1 MKKNKYEIDMC
12 NGSIM
17 DKLISFSLPLM
28 LSGILQLMFNAV
40 DIVVVGRFSG
50 SQALAAV
57 GSTTALINIFTNL
70 FIGISL
76 GANVLAARFYAS
88 GREKEMSETVH
99 TAITLA
105 LISGIIMAG
114 VGLLLAKLA
123 LELMG
128 TPSDVIE
135 LSTLY
140 MRIYFCGMPF
150 FMLYNYG
157 AAILRA
163 VGDTKRPLIFL
174 IISGVAN
181 AGLNMIL
188 VIIFHMGVAGVGIG
202 TVISQLISC
211 ILVLRCLYKSE
222 GCYQLRFS
230 KLRIQKVYLR
240 QIFQVGIP
248 AGIQSTVI
256 NFSNALLQS
265 SVNSFGSTAMAGY
278 TAANNILGFLYVS
291 VNAVTQACMSFT
303 SQNYGVGKYKR
314 MDRVLINCLILS
326 VVISGVLGCGSYAF
340 GTEILK
346 VYTEDPKVI
355 QCGLEILSMTTVTY
369 FLCGIM
375 DLFPG
380 ALRGME
386 RSGVPMI
393 LSIIGTV
400 GTRIVWI
407 FMLFPQHRSLKFLFI
422 SYPASWLFT
431 IVMQVIC
438 FYFVR
443 KQVHAKGRERM
454 MREAQAK

>member
-40 DIVVVGRFSG
+40 DIVVVGRFRG

-326 VVISGVLGCGSYAF
+326 VIISGVLGCGSYAF

-380 ALRGME
+380 ALRGMG